1 MIMMINLEKQ
11 SESSGKLL
19 ELSDVCGPKYNV
31 APASF
36 LPDSL
41 WSSQTK
47 SHWVSWLSFCW
58 CSVWSVDQ
66 QYQYHLWA
74 C

>member
-1 MIMMINLEKQ
+1 MMINLEKQ

-47 SHWVSWLSFCW
+47 SHWVS
-58 CSVWSVDQ
+58 
-66 QYQYHLWA
+66 
-74 C
+74 